1 MYRNL
6 DMAALRSLVAIAD
19 TGGVTSAAAKL
30 HLTQSA
36 VSMQIK
42 RMEMILDQSLMD
54 RVGRKV
60 ALSRD
65 GEQLLGYARRMIA
78 MNDEVWGRLTSPRF
92 EGEIKFGL
100 PYDII
105 YPYIPDILQR
115 FKAAYPRVKI
125 RLKSWNTKYLKKKF
139 AESVPDIILTTE
151 LPRDGTGE
159 LLRTER
165 LGWYSASGGKIWQ
178 QRPLPVSFYKSC
190 IFRQTGIAALDAAGL
205 SWEQT
210 LDPEGFCHA
219 HTAFI
224 SADIAVVCCLRGAQ
238 QADWAEV
245 PAKAGLP
252 ELPEYGIFQYVRDD
266 TNPMVAELATM
277 IRAAYGVRATAG
289 KAPTKGKGPNM
300 GKDNLNGENS
310 AKAIDAG

>member
-6 DMAALRSLVAIAD
+6 DLAALRSLVAIAD
-19 TGGVTSAAAKL
+19 TGGVTSAALKL

-42 RMEMILDQSLMD
+42 RMEMTLDQPLME
-54 RVGRKV
+54 RVGRHV
-60 ALSRD
+60 ILSNH
-65 GEQLLGYARRMIA
+65 GEQLLGYARRMIQ
-78 MNDEVWGRLTSPRF
+78 MNDEVWGRLTSPQF
-92 EGEIKFGL
+92 EGEIKFGV

-105 YPYIPDILQR
+105 YPYIPNILRQ
-115 FKAAYPRVKI
+115 FKSAYPRVKI
-125 RLKSWNTKYLKKKF
+125 KLKSWNTALLKRRY
-139 AESVPDIILTTE
+139 AEGVPDIILTTE

-159 LLRTER
+159 LLRAER

-178 QRPLPVSFYKSC
+178 QRPLPVSFYKTC
-190 IFRQTGIAALDAAGL
+190 IFRQTGITALDAAGI

-210 LDPEGFCHA
+210 LDPTGFCHA
-219 HTAFI
+219 HSAFI
-224 SADIAVVCCLRGAQ
+224 SADIAVVCCLQGAQ
-238 QADWAEV
+238 LADWAEV

-266 TNPMVAELATM
+266 TNPMVAELAMM
-277 IRAAYGVRATAG
+277 IRAAYGIRAVAG
-289 KAPTKGKGPNM
+289 EARANGKRPKIGKGH
-300 GKDNLNGENS
+300 LNGENS